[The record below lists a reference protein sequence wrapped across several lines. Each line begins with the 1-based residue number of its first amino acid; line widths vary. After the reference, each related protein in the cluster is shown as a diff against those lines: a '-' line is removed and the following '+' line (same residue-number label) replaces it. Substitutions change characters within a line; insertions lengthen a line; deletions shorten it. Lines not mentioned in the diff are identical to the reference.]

1 MIPRISA
8 IMPTADRR
16 RFVPAA
22 IAAFLAQGRDD
33 AELVILDDGADPVA
47 DLVPDDPRIRYV
59 RESRRRARGA
69 KRNRLCELARGAILL
84 HWDDDDWHAPDRIA
98 RQVDAIDAHAADICG
113 LDRVIFLSDD
123 GESAW
128 DYVYRGRE
136 RWVCGGSM
144 AYRRAFWERHRFP
157 ALRSGEDTR
166 WVFSA
171 ATASVHAMDAPDIFV
186 ARVHAGNTSPKR
198 TRGGFYHPRD
208 PAPVRAMVALF
219 DRPAQPA
226 PSTDPGD
233 ILDELTVVIP
243 HGGSDRLPLLAH
255 TLAEL
260 RRALPR
266 SPLIV
271 AELGPTPLAADAAAG
286 VGARHVFTAHDG
298 AFERSR
304 ALNLGSEEA
313 RTEYI
318 LWHDN
323 DLVAAPG
330 FHARAIAEL
339 EAMQFDFLIPYRTIH
354 YLSEPDTRAWL
365 AGGEPPPAA
374 RALRTWRSGSQV
386 SGGMGLVRRA
396 FVDLYGGLDERF
408 RGWGGEDNAWWHK
421 AAMLGRPG
429 TSREPG
435 QALFHLY
442 HPDSGGLAGM
452 APQRA
457 NPHYQRNVALLA
469 EMKRLGT
476 REAFLARFPGPDR
489 RPVTAPPLHVP
500 LFLYWEG
507 PCPEWILRCRETI
520 VRHGGD
526 VRLLDR
532 AAFEALRADDLDIDL
547 DPLQPAHRAD
557 YARAYLLAR
566 HGGVWIDSDCL
577 LMRPLDKVQAALAT
591 QGFVAHRDRQGYY
604 PNGFIAAGPGNP
616 TAALF
621 YRAVAERL
629 RRPEPLGW
637 ISLGGDPLTR
647 LLKSGAAFHELPC
660 PEIQPICWS
669 RPEAFFRR
677 GSEAEHEK
685 VFAPDALTY
694 MLSNTQIASYR
705 EQHPDADLLA
715 PDSFFSFVLA
725 KSLGGTVDAGP
736 ALPEAGQGETPAQIF
751 ASFHAAALERRD
763 DSLSGPGS
771 SLAQTAALRQA
782 LPGLCRELGVGT
794 LLDAG
799 CGDHRWLGRTEL
811 PIERY
816 VGVDIVP
823 DLIARNN
830 ALALPG
836 RDFLAADFTRDDLPS
851 ADLVL
856 TRDTLVH
863 YDYATAL
870 RALANL
876 RRTGAK
882 WLLATT
888 FPDRRANRDSELG
901 GWRPLNMV
909 LPPFDFPPP
918 LRLIRE
924 GCTEQGGAYRD
935 KSLGLW
941 RLDAIGPDGA
951 RRRR

>member
-1 MIPRISA
+1 
-8 IMPTADRR
+8 MPTADRR

-22 IAAFLAQGRDD
+22 IAQFLAQGRGD
-33 AELVILDDGADPVA
+33 AELMILDDGADSVA
-47 DLVPDDPRIRYV
+47 DLIPRDPRIRYV
-59 RESRRRARGA
+59 RETVRRNLGD
-69 KRNRLCELARGAILL
+69 KRNRLCELARGEIIL

-98 RQVDAIDAHAADICG
+98 RQVAAIESHAADVCG
-113 LDRVIFLSDD
+113 LDRVIFLADD
-123 GESAW
+123 GDGAW

-136 RWVCGGSM
+136 RWVCGGSL

-157 ALRSGEDTR
+157 AMRSGEDTR
-166 WVFSA
+166 WIFSA
-171 ATASVHAMDAPDIFV
+171 SAAAIHTMDAPDLFV
-186 ARVHAGNTSPKR
+186 ARVHPGNTSPKR
-198 TRGGFYHPRD
+198 VKGGFYRPRD
-208 PAPVRAMVALF
+208 PGPVREMVARF
-219 DRPAQPA
+219 ARAAPA
-226 PSTDPGD
+226 PAAPEGPDA
-233 ILDELTVVIP
+233 ILEELTVVIP
-243 HGGSDRLPLLAH
+243 HGGRERLPLLDH
-255 TLAEL
+255 CLAEL
-260 RRALPR
+260 RRALPH
-266 SPLIV
+266 SALIL
-271 AELGPTPLAADAAAG
+271 AELGETPLAAEAAAR
-286 VGARHVFTAHDG
+286 VGARHVFAAHSG
-298 AFERSR
+298 PFERAR

-339 EAMQFDFLIPYRTIH
+339 EAMRLDFLIPFHTIR
-354 YLSEPDTRAWL
+354 YLGEPDTRAWL
-365 AGGEPPPAA
+365 AGGEPPPPA

-386 SGGMGLVRRA
+386 SGGMGLVRRC
-396 FVDLYGGLDERF
+396 FVDRYGGLDERF

-421 AAMLGRPG
+421 AAVLGRPG
-429 TSREPG
+429 TSREPA
-435 QALFHLY
+435 QTLFHLY
-442 HPDSGGLAGM
+442 HPDSGGLAGTT
-452 APQRA
+452 AQRA
-457 NPHYQRNVALLA
+457 NPHYRHNLALLA
-469 EMKRLGT
+469 DLKRLTT
-476 REAFLARFPGPDR
+476 RDSFLARFPGPER
-489 RPVTAPPLHVP
+489 QAVLAPPLHVP

-507 PCPEWILRCRETI
+507 SCPEWILRCRETI

-532 AAFEALRADDLDIDL
+532 AAFEALRTDDLDIDL

-566 HGGVWIDSDCL
+566 HGGVWIDSDCV
-577 LMRPLDKVQAALAT
+577 LMRPLDKVQAALAEH
-591 QGFVAHRDRQGYY
+591 GFVAHRDRQGYY

-616 TAALF
+616 TAAAF
-621 YRAVAERL
+621 YAAVAERL

-660 PEIQPICWS
+660 AEIQPVCWS
-669 RPEAFFRR
+669 RPEAFFHRA
-677 GSEAEHEK
+677 SEAEHERA
-685 VFAPDALTY
+685 FAPDALTY
-694 MLSNTQIASYR
+694 MLSNTRIAAYAER
-705 EQHPDADLLA
+705 HPGADLLA

-725 KSLGGTVDAGP
+725 RSLGGKVEAAP
-736 ALPEAGQGETPAQIF
+736 ALPEAGQGQTPAQVF
-751 ASFHAAALERRD
+751 ASFHAAALGRRD

-771 SLAQTAALRQA
+771 SLAQTAGLRQA
-782 LPGLCRELGVGT
+782 LPALCRELGVGT

-811 PIERY
+811 PVGLY
-816 VGVDIVP
+816 VGVDIVA
-823 DLIARNN
+823 DLIARNS

-836 RDFLAADFTRDDLPS
+836 RRFLAADFTRDDLPT

-863 YDYATAL
+863 YDFATAL

-876 RRTGAK
+876 RRTGAR

-888 FPDRRANRDSELG
+888 FPDRRANRDIELG
-901 GWRPLNMV
+901 GWRPLNMT
-909 LPPFDFPPP
+909 LPPFGFPPP

-941 RLDAIGPDGA
+941 RLDSLPL
-951 RRRR
+951 